1 MSVRPCASRLLLLSR
16 TECGQSPPAL
26 GSSLRVRGKQEATQ
40 VPRVLRELTQ
50 DDIAA
55 SACRAITTS
64 CIRNTVD
71 PANDSAS
78 LRFAGHD
85 KGERPEACPRKMVS
99 WLASLALYKCRAFS
113 PRVESCCYF
122 KPGGGYQPNKVEP
135 NRDRS
140 GKLVLACDQNTAGV
154 LPKKLVA
161 PTSVGATSLNAVAQ
175 GFEPW
180 VAVTPHSISS
190 AAPSAARTRYLGT
203 PQ

>member
-1 MSVRPCASRLLLLSR
+1 MSARALRLLLLSR

-26 GSSLRVRGKQEATQ
+26 GSSPRVRGKQEVAQ

-55 SACRAITTS
+55 SAFRAITTS

-85 KGERPEACPRKMVS
+85 KGERPEACLETAGWMD
-99 WLASLALYKCRAFS
+99 SLALYKCRAFS

-122 KPGGGYQPNKVEP
+122 KPGGGYQPDKVKR

-140 GKLVLACDQNTAGV
+140 GKLGLACNQNTADV
-154 LPKKLVA
+154 LPNKKLVA

>member
-1 MSVRPCASRLLLLSR
+1 MEGRKLGLIFLRLIPACATKTRGFSFLHSKYSRSCSTIQHHYDSPGMTKARDPRPAR
-16 TECGQSPPAL
+16 
-26 GSSLRVRGKQEATQ
+26 K
-40 VPRVLRELTQ
+40 
-50 DDIAA
+50 
-55 SACRAITTS
+55 
-64 CIRNTVD
+64 TV
-71 PANDSAS
+71 
-78 LRFAGHD
+78 G
-85 KGERPEACPRKMVS
+85 

-122 KPGGGYQPNKVEP
+122 KPGGGYQPDKVKR

-140 GKLVLACDQNTAGV
+140 GKLGLACNQNTADV
-154 LPKKLVA
+154 LRNKKLVA